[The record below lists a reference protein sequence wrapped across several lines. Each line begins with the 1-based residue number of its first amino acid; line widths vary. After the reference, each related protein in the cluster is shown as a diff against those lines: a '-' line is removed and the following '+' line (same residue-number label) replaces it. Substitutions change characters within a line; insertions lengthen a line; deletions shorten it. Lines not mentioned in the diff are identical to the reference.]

1 MVKGLGYAL
10 EAIVAML
17 TIVLFSLGALQ
28 ISGPE
33 QDWSNYQREVA
44 AHDLTYS
51 MEATGH
57 TEAFMK
63 RSETGSLQTA
73 MTTISDRDMEVSGLL
88 SQLPVNELRVGYYTL
103 TDDRETQS
111 LETVDSSDP
120 NDPCAG
126 DLQELRDFSSEPI
139 IKTEGGLES
148 VYNVTLYFGNTN
160 STSSTL
166 RPGYDALWVDN
177 GTECQF
183 GADEGPYYLDE
194 IFFWGDK
201 DTSFGN
207 DYYDF
212 KSIEWDDG
220 TDSGTAEFYN
230 ATQPVNLTNSMMPG
244 PNNIRTDISMDMVN
258 ASGLESETFDI
269 AVFRNR
275 TSLTEVIND
284 YDLMQDLIQ
293 EGSVMFMMDLNQGDI
308 TSYDFI
314 DNTGISWI
322 DLGYQGSYSG
332 GPAKASFSTDS
343 DSIKVD
349 TYYTGLEG
357 SDDFKMSPPGK
368 VISNTSGDLRP
379 SRTIYSNTERYDSSA
394 WQRNETDMTNLTDHP
409 DKPDSQ
415 CYTNYDSSMEHPLTE
430 GKIDF
435 PDGNTV
441 GVLSAKLGRNT
452 QACNN
457 LIERGLK
464 FDFDNNGD
472 YESDLYLNGENVEIS
487 GVEYFIEANV
497 DPSTNS
503 DCDYWGDCVNFIPS
517 IRESGDYVEL
527 MVTRERFQDMGGNR
541 FALTGYQD
549 SYSKDQNKAI
559 ASTMFWL
566 AQTEQTFEGRE
577 NPGNIDS
584 RSFGSIDGPTYLPY
598 TLNLRWSN

>member
-17 TIVLFSLGALQ
+17 TILLFSLGALQ
-28 ISGPE
+28 ISGPD

-63 RSETGSLQTA
+63 RSETGSLQTS

-103 TDDRETQS
+103 IDDRKSQTLS
-111 LETVDSSDP
+111 TVDSG
-120 NDPCAG
+120 DPCEG
-126 DLQELRDFSSEPI
+126 DLDELEDFSSDPI
-139 IKTEGGLES
+139 IKTEGNLES
-148 VYNVTLYFGNTN
+148 VHNVTLYFGNTN
-160 STSSTL
+160 STSSTQ
-166 RPGYDALWVDN
+166 RAGYDALWVDN

-201 DTSFGN
+201 DTSFRN

-212 KSIEWDDG
+212 KSIEWDG
-220 TDSGTAEFYN
+220 GSGSSEFYN

-244 PNNIRTDISMDMVN
+244 PNGIKTDISMDMVDV
-258 ASGLESETFDI
+258 SGLESETFDI
-269 AVFRNR
+269 AVFRENDA
-275 TSLTEVIND
+275 LGEVVGD
-284 YDLMQDLIQ
+284 YDLMQDLVQ
-293 EGSVMFMMDLNQGDI
+293 EGSVMFMMDLQQNDI
-308 TSYDFI
+308 TNYDFL
-314 DNTGISWI
+314 DNTGISWM
-322 DLGYQGSYSG
+322 DLGYQGGYSG
-332 GPAKASFSTDS
+332 GETDAAFSTES

-357 SDDFKMSPPGK
+357 SDSFKMSPPGK
-368 VISNTSGDLRP
+368 VISNTSEDLRP
-379 SRTIYSNTERYDSSA
+379 SRTIYSNTERYDSSD
-394 WQRNETDMTNLTDHP
+394 WQRNDTDMTNITDHP

-415 CYTNYDSSMEHPLTE
+415 CYSNFDDSSEYPLSE
-430 GKIDF
+430 GEIDF
-435 PDGNTV
+435 PNGNTV
-441 GVLSAKLGRNT
+441 GVLSAKLGSNN

-464 FDFDNNGD
+464 FDFNDDGD

-487 GVEYFIEANV
+487 GIEYFIEANK
-497 DPSTNS
+497 DPNTNS
-503 DCDYWGDCVNFIPS
+503 GCSHWGDCANFIPS
-517 IRESGDYVEL
+517 IRDSGDFVEL
-527 MVTRERFQDMGGNR
+527 MITRDRFQDMSGNR
-541 FALTGYQD
+541 FALTGYQNP
-549 SYSKDQNKAI
+549 YSEDQNKAI

-566 AQTEQTFEGRE
+566 AQTEQTFEGTE
-577 NPGNIDS
+577 DPSNIDS
-584 RSFGSIDGPTYLPY
+584 RSFGSIDGSAYLPY
-598 TLNLRWSN
+598 NLDLRWSD